1 MRLAITQS
9 NYLPWV
15 GYFKL
20 ISKVDTFI
28 FYDSVQYTKNDWR
41 NRNKIIINK
50 SLINLTIPIKYSF
63 SSRYTI
69 DQIRLPE
76 SNWRGE
82 HLRLIYQAY
91 SKTNFFSYYS
101 EIEKII
107 KTDFEFLSKLNIE
120 LISYFCSI
128 LNISTHIDKSAR
140 FDHNLEKTDRII
152 DKCKD
157 LGADTYV
164 TSPKAMDYLDLKK
177 FKKEKISIELIDYSS
192 CLKLYDQNLL
202 DFIPHVSL
210 LDILFRE
217 GPKET
222 SLRLNDVR

>member
-1 MRLAITQS
+1 MRLAISQS
-9 NYLPWV
+9 NYLPWI

-41 NRNKIIINK
+41 NRNKIIVNK

-63 SSRYTI
+63 SSRCTI
-69 DQIRLPE
+69 DQIKLPE
-76 SNWRGE
+76 SNWQDE
-82 HLRLIYQAY
+82 HLKLIYQGY
-91 SKTNFFSYYS
+91 SKTNFFSYYF

-107 KTDFEFLSKLNIE
+107 KNDFEFLSKLNIE
-120 LISYFCSI
+120 LISYFCSV
-128 LNISTHIDKSAR
+128 LNISTYLDKGAK
-140 FDHNLEKTDRII
+140 FNHDLEKTDRII

-164 TSPKAMDYLDLKK
+164 TSPKAMDYLNLKK
-177 FKKEKISIELIDYSS
+177 FKKEKISVELIDYSS
-192 CLKLYDQNLL
+192 CLKLYNQDLL

-210 LDILFRE
+210 LDILLRE
-217 GPKET
+217 GPKAT